1 MLVSFRDVETP
12 SRRFKEIVGGELV
25 KLLPPLVLKTTK
37 MVRIGKHYIKKKVHY
52 SYYLYVRP
60 FFEPVDAAVYSII
73 QRNYTPSR
81 SFNHESIFW
90 PS

>member
-1 MLVSFRDVETP
+1 M
-12 SRRFKEIVGGELV
+12 
-25 KLLPPLVLKTTK
+25 VLKTTK
-37 MVRIGKHYIKKKVHY
+37 MGRIVFGNGRKSYSHLTGKHYVKKKVHY

-60 FFEPVDAAVYSII
+60 FFEPVDAAVYFII